1 MKRIGI
7 ALVALTTGCASG
19 PRTVS
24 GPPPLPEFRTVE
36 TAIAAQIKRGAVA
49 ASDQPGYLGLLVAP
63 GPRGRLVVADV
74 APDSPSAKAG
84 LKAGD
89 LLLEAGGDAP
99 ADAEE
104 LRDAVHG
111 SSPGEPF
118 PIAVEREG
126 KRLQLTVTLGA
137 VSRPKAAAERR
148 AVLGLTV
155 GDAGETGAPVTRV
168 SPGLPA
174 ERAGIRTGDQIVE
187 VDGRPLA
194 PADRLADRISEKKPG
209 DTVSLLV
216 RRGEKTEEKKLTLAA
231 DAPAGSDG
239 FFRGGSAWR
248 KEVYRLAIV
257 GMEYPDVKHNA
268 KVSPRNWEEAL
279 FSKGTY
285 KGKTNATGQSV
296 FGSMNDYYQEL
307 STGAFRVEGKMFD
320 WVEAAKKRLDYS
332 PGTGTG
338 MRNRTELLVEA
349 LDKLLARDGKDALK
363 EFDGIF
369 FLYAGDR
376 VQTSR
381 GGLYWPHRGSVTH
394 QGKRWP
400 YFIVQEG
407 ASRMSSIS
415 VICHEFG
422 HMLGLPD
429 QYARPENPGS
439 EGLGGWCAMSNENG
453 SGRPQHICAWCKE
466 HLGWLKPAVIDPTVK
481 QRLVLA
487 PVEESPRE
495 CFKVLVRPD
504 GSEYFLLEN
513 RRKKGFDQDLRGEGL
528 LIWRVVRGKTILE
541 ESHGVEGPSGP
552 GVFLDSVPYP
562 SGSNDAFT
570 PFTTPSSRSQIGG
583 GLPVFITN
591 IRREKDG
598 KISFWVGF
606 EYQ

>member
-1 MKRIGI
+1 MKPR
-7 ALVALTTGCASG
+7 ALAFVALLAGCGTA
-19 PRTVS
+19 PKPEAA
-24 GPPPLPEFRTVE
+24 PPPLPDFRTVD
-36 TAIAAQIKRGAVA
+36 TALTAQVRRGAVA
-49 ASDQPGYLGLLVAP
+49 ASDQPGYLGLHVAP
-63 GPRGRLVVADV
+63 GPRGRLVVVDV
-74 APDSPSAKAG
+74 GADSPAAKAG
-84 LKAGD
+84 LRPGD
-89 LLLEAGGDAP
+89 LLLRAGDEAP

-104 LRDAVHG
+104 LRDAVHAR
-111 SSPGEPF
+111 SPGEPL
-118 PIAVEREG
+118 PVAVEREG
-126 KRLQLTVTLGA
+126 KSLELTVALGA
-137 VSRPKAAAERR
+137 VSRPRAAGTG
-148 AVLGLTV
+148 AVLGLSV
-155 GDAGETGAPVTRV
+155 GDATESGAPVTRV
-168 SPGLPA
+168 TPGQPA
-174 ERAGIRTGDQIVE
+174 ERAGIRAGDQIVE
-187 VDGRPLA
+187 IDGRPLA
-194 PADRLADRISEKKPG
+194 PADRLSDRISDKKPG
-209 DTVSLLV
+209 DAVVLLV
-216 RRGEKTEEKKLTLAA
+216 KRGEKAEEKKVTLAA
-231 DAPAGSDG
+231 DTRSSDG
-239 FFRGGSAWR
+239 FFRGGSFW
-248 KEVYRLAIV
+248 KKDVYRLAIV
-257 GMEYPDVKHNA
+257 GMEYPDVKHSA
-268 KVSPRNWEEAL
+268 KVAPKNWEEAL
-279 FSKGTY
+279 FSKGSY

-296 FGSMNDYYQEL
+296 FGSMNDYYHEL
-307 STGAFRVEGKMFD
+307 SCGAFRVEGKMFE
-320 WVEAAKKRLDYS
+320 WVEAAKKRLEYS

-338 MRNRTELLVEA
+338 TGNKTALLSEA

-400 YFIVQEG
+400 YFIVPEG
-407 ASRMSSIS
+407 TSRMGSIS
-415 VICHEFG
+415 VISHEFG

-439 EGLGGWCAMSNENG
+439 EGLGSWCAMSNENG
-453 SGRPQHICAWCKE
+453 NGRPQHFCAWCKE
-466 HLGWLKPAVIDPTVK
+466 QLGWLKPAVIDPAVK

-487 PVEESPRE
+487 PVEESPKE

-504 GSEYFLLEN
+504 GTEYLLLEN
-513 RRKKGFDQDLRGEGL
+513 RRKKGFDQDLPGEGL
-528 LIWRVVRGKTILE
+528 LVWRVVRGKTILE

-552 GVFLDSVPYP
+552 RVYVDSVPYP